1 MRVDSPVAIFC
12 FWIIVIAWGP
22 AVLALA
28 EDMSNVGYVAPNHTH
43 EALAKVG
50 LADLYQAFYG
60 TVSRVFGY
68 E

>member
-1 MRVDSPVAIFC
+1 MSNTARL
-12 FWIIVIAWGP
+12 
-22 AVLALA
+22 LALA

-60 TVSRVFGY
+60 TVSRGFGY